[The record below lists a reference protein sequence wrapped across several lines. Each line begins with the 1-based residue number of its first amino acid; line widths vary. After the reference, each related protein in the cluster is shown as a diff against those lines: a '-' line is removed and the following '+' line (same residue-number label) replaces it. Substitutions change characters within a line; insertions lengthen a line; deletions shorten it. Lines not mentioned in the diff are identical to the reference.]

1 MTNQTGNIGLLA
13 LNDALPLSE
22 NLDGSIYVP
31 GMGIG
36 ASKDALRWA
45 TAGMLDELLRNQKN
59 RKPFGRPVRDFME
72 KVDNR
77 RAFMLWALVN
87 IDPISPN
94 LKFASNRELLNI
106 MLMLRKFGP
115 DITDYFPNTTD
126 TLSNQS
132 PEVARHLEL
141 GKCGSPKFAKK
152 YAKTYSQTIKARK
165 LHSLPPSATTCERC
179 TQCYRKYSGAKTL
192 KNDLSYPAHQF
203 MR

>member
-87 IDPISPN
+87 INPISPN

-106 MLMLRKFGP
+106 MLMLREFGP

-126 TLSNQS
+126 NLEQS
-132 PEVARHLEL
+132 ISRGRTALGIGQMWESEVCEKVCQDL
-141 GKCGSPKFAKK
+141 FA
-152 YAKTYSQTIKARK
+152 
-165 LHSLPPSATTCERC
+165 
-179 TQCYRKYSGAKTL
+179 
-192 KNDLSYPAHQF
+192 ND
-203 MR
+203 

>member
-1 MTNQTGNIGLLA
+1 MFDRPGNFGLLA
-13 LNDALPLSE
+13 LNDALPLNE
-22 NLDGSIYVP
+22 NLNGSIYVP

-59 RKPFGRPVRDFME
+59 KKPFGRPVRDFME
-72 KVDNR
+72 QVDNR

-126 TLSNQS
+126 N
-132 PEVARHLEL
+132 LEPSISRGRTAL
-141 GKCGSPKFAKK
+141 GIGQMWESKVCEKVYQDLFA
-152 YAKTYSQTIKARK
+152 
-165 LHSLPPSATTCERC
+165 
-179 TQCYRKYSGAKTL
+179 
-192 KNDLSYPAHQF
+192 ND
-203 MR
+203 

>member
-94 LKFASNRELLNI
+94 LKFASNRE
-106 MLMLRKFGP
+106 KVWSF
-115 DITDYFPNTTD
+115 F
-126 TLSNQS
+126 NQRRIH
-132 PEVARHLEL
+132 V
-141 GKCGSPKFAKK
+141 
-152 YAKTYSQTIKARK
+152 YSTRGEGR
-165 LHSLPPSATTCERC
+165 SRFRTGGVSVSRF
-179 TQCYRKYSGAKTL
+179 R
-192 KNDLSYPAHQF
+192 
-203 MR
+203 

>member
-1 MTNQTGNIGLLA
+1 MSNRPGNFGLLA
-13 LNDALPLSE
+13 LNDALPLNE
-22 NLDGSIYVP
+22 NLNVSIYVP

-59 RKPFGRPVRDFME
+59 KKPFGRPVRDFME
-72 KVDNR
+72 QVDNR

-126 TLSNQS
+126 NLEQS
-132 PEVARHLEL
+132 ISRGRTAL
-141 GKCGSPKFAKK
+141 GIGQMWESKVCEKVYQDLFA
-152 YAKTYSQTIKARK
+152 
-165 LHSLPPSATTCERC
+165 
-179 TQCYRKYSGAKTL
+179 
-192 KNDLSYPAHQF
+192 ND
-203 MR
+203 

>member
-106 MLMLRKFGP
+106 MFMLRKFGP

-126 TLSNQS
+126 NLEPSISRGRTALGIGQMWQS
-132 PEVARHLEL
+132 TVCEKVYEDL
-141 GKCGSPKFAKK
+141 FA
-152 YAKTYSQTIKARK
+152 
-165 LHSLPPSATTCERC
+165 
-179 TQCYRKYSGAKTL
+179 
-192 KNDLSYPAHQF
+192 ND
-203 MR
+203 

>member
-1 MTNQTGNIGLLA
+1 MSNRPGNFGLLA
-13 LNDALPLSE
+13 LNDALPLNE
-22 NLDGSIYVP
+22 NLNGSIYVP

-59 RKPFGRPVRDFME
+59 KKPFGRPVRDFME
-72 KVDNR
+72 QVDNR

-126 TLSNQS
+126 N
-132 PEVARHLEL
+132 LEPSISRGRTAL
-141 GKCGSPKFAKK
+141 GIGQMWESKVCEKVYEDLFA
-152 YAKTYSQTIKARK
+152 
-165 LHSLPPSATTCERC
+165 
-179 TQCYRKYSGAKTL
+179 
-192 KNDLSYPAHQF
+192 ND
-203 MR
+203 

>member
-13 LNDALPLSE
+13 LHDTLPLSK

-59 RKPFGRPVRDFME
+59 RKPFGRPVRDFMD
-72 KVDNR
+72 KVCNR

-87 IDPISPN
+87 INPISPN

-126 TLSNQS
+126 NLEPSISRGRTALGIGQMWQS
-132 PEVARHLEL
+132 TVCEKVYEDL
-141 GKCGSPKFAKK
+141 FA
-152 YAKTYSQTIKARK
+152 
-165 LHSLPPSATTCERC
+165 
-179 TQCYRKYSGAKTL
+179 
-192 KNDLSYPAHQF
+192 ND
-203 MR
+203 

>member
-13 LNDALPLSE
+13 LHDTLPLSK

-59 RKPFGRPVRDFME
+59 RKPFGRPVRDFID
-72 KVDNR
+72 KVCNR

-87 IDPISPN
+87 INPISPN

-126 TLSNQS
+126 NLEPSISRGRAALGIGQMWQS
-132 PEVARHLEL
+132 TVCEKVYEDL
-141 GKCGSPKFAKK
+141 FA
-152 YAKTYSQTIKARK
+152 
-165 LHSLPPSATTCERC
+165 
-179 TQCYRKYSGAKTL
+179 
-192 KNDLSYPAHQF
+192 ND
-203 MR
+203 

>member
-13 LNDALPLSE
+13 LHDTLPLSK

-36 ASKDALRWA
+36 ASKDALRGA

-126 TLSNQS
+126 NLEQS
-132 PEVARHLEL
+132 ISRGRTAL
-141 GKCGSPKFAKK
+141 GIGQMWESKVCEKVYQDLFA
-152 YAKTYSQTIKARK
+152 
-165 LHSLPPSATTCERC
+165 
-179 TQCYRKYSGAKTL
+179 
-192 KNDLSYPAHQF
+192 ND
-203 MR
+203 

>member
-13 LNDALPLSE
+13 LHDTLPLSK

-59 RKPFGRPVRDFME
+59 RKPFGRPVRDFMD
-72 KVDNR
+72 KVCNR

-87 IDPISPN
+87 INPISPN

-126 TLSNQS
+126 NLEPSISRGRTALEIGQMWQS
-132 PEVARHLEL
+132 TVCEKVYEDL
-141 GKCGSPKFAKK
+141 FA
-152 YAKTYSQTIKARK
+152 
-165 LHSLPPSATTCERC
+165 
-179 TQCYRKYSGAKTL
+179 
-192 KNDLSYPAHQF
+192 ND
-203 MR
+203 

>member
-1 MTNQTGNIGLLA
+1 MSNRPGNFGLLA
-13 LNDALPLSE
+13 LNDALPLNE
-22 NLDGSIYVP
+22 NLNGSIYVP

-59 RKPFGRPVRDFME
+59 KKPFGRPVRDFME

-126 TLSNQS
+126 NLEPSISRGRSTLGIGQMWQS
-132 PEVARHLEL
+132 TVCEKVYEDL
-141 GKCGSPKFAKK
+141 FA
-152 YAKTYSQTIKARK
+152 
-165 LHSLPPSATTCERC
+165 
-179 TQCYRKYSGAKTL
+179 
-192 KNDLSYPAHQF
+192 ND
-203 MR
+203 

>member
-13 LNDALPLSE
+13 LHDTLPLSK

-59 RKPFGRPVRDFME
+59 RKPFGRPVSDFME

-106 MLMLRKFGP
+106 MFMLRKFGP

-126 TLSNQS
+126 NLEPSISRGRSTLGIGQMWQS
-132 PEVARHLEL
+132 TVCEKVYEDL
-141 GKCGSPKFAKK
+141 FA
-152 YAKTYSQTIKARK
+152 
-165 LHSLPPSATTCERC
+165 
-179 TQCYRKYSGAKTL
+179 
-192 KNDLSYPAHQF
+192 ND
-203 MR
+203 

>member
-1 MTNQTGNIGLLA
+1 MFDRPGNFGLLA
-13 LNDALPLSE
+13 LNDALPLNE
-22 NLDGSIYVP
+22 NLNGSIYVP

-59 RKPFGRPVRDFME
+59 KKPFGRPVRDFME
-72 KVDNR
+72 QVDNR

-126 TLSNQS
+126 NLEQS
-132 PEVARHLEL
+132 ISRGRTAL
-141 GKCGSPKFAKK
+141 GIGQMWESKVCEKVYQDLFA
-152 YAKTYSQTIKARK
+152 
-165 LHSLPPSATTCERC
+165 
-179 TQCYRKYSGAKTL
+179 
-192 KNDLSYPAHQF
+192 ND
-203 MR
+203 

>member
-13 LNDALPLSE
+13 LHDTLPLSK

-59 RKPFGRPVRDFME
+59 RKPFGRPVRDFMD
-72 KVDNR
+72 KVCNR

-87 IDPISPN
+87 INPISPN

-126 TLSNQS
+126 NLEPSISKGRTALGIGQMWQS
-132 PEVARHLEL
+132 TVCEKVYEDL
-141 GKCGSPKFAKK
+141 FA
-152 YAKTYSQTIKARK
+152 
-165 LHSLPPSATTCERC
+165 
-179 TQCYRKYSGAKTL
+179 
-192 KNDLSYPAHQF
+192 ND
-203 MR
+203 